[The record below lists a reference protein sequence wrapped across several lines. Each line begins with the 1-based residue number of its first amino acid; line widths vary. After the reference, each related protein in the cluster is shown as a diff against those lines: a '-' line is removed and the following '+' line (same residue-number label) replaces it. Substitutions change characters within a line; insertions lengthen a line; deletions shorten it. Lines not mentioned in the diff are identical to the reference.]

1 MKHLRKRLLA
11 VFLAAVM
18 LVTSVGTSSYAYE
31 AEKKGNLSVTG
42 NDGKTIEEE
51 ESWEEKF
58 PNGTFAFKNDSI
70 TIEEGKNVKEQKIT
84 IYRLGGTKGKATAK
98 VAITPAV
105 AALDED
111 EKELVYAN
119 AASNKD
125 YTVKVENPIGTDG
138 TMGKQQV
145 SSSYEVVAKNAALVI
160 RGMHLKS
167 SGFIIFVFI
176 LPMWMNFLLR
186 TIAWQSLLEKTGVIN
201 MILQS
206 IGLPKQ
212 NLINTEGAI
221 ILGMIYNF
229 LPFMVLPIYNSLIKI
244 PQDTFDA
251 AKDLGANWIQSLWRI
266 TLPQILPGIVSGITM
281 VFVPAMTTFVISNL
295 LGGAKINLIGNVIEQ
310 EFTTANN
317 WYGGAGLSI
326 VLMILILG
334 SMAVMS
340 HFDKEGEGAAI
351 W

>member
-1 MKHLRKRLLA
+1 MKIYDKKLAYPYFVWMVLFTVVPLFIVVYYAMTDAEGNFTLNNLTSISGYGSVFARSLLLA
-11 VFLAAVM
+11 LIATVICLVIAFPVGYFLSRLRVNKQHIMLM
-18 LVTSVGTSSYAYE
+18 LV
-31 AEKKGNLSVTG
+31 
-42 NDGKTIEEE
+42 
-51 ESWEEKF
+51 
-58 PNGTFAFKNDSI
+58 
-70 TIEEGKNVKEQKIT
+70 
-84 IYRLGGTKGKATAK
+84 
-98 VAITPAV
+98 
-105 AALDED
+105 
-111 EKELVYAN
+111 
-119 AASNKD
+119 
-125 YTVKVENPIGTDG
+125 
-138 TMGKQQV
+138 M
-145 SSSYEVVAKNAALVI
+145 
-160 RGMHLKS
+160 
-167 SGFIIFVFI
+167 

-251 AKDLGANWIQSLWRI
+251 AKDLGANWIQTLWRI